1 MRKMLFIVA
10 VALVVVIQS
19 CVRKDGVWYNF
30 VNNSADEVEFL
41 FPIKPMSYYPFICGD
56 MFDIDIDD
64 TTVTSARPL
73 FARCTVFPY
82 DESQLYSN
90 YTTLEEMSPY
100 DTVRVFVYNRNDSEK
115 VLEVDEYYYRYD
127 LTTKDM
133 RNLLNDKNQLEISYH
148 PDERMKDIKMCPRYN
163 RK

>member
-1 MRKMLFIVA
+1 MLFIVA
-10 VALVVVIQS
+10 VALAVVIQS

-82 DESQLYSN
+82 DESQQYQYLQPIITQYFIDN
-90 YTTLEEMSPY
+90 K
-100 DTVRVFVYNRNDSEK
+100 SEIW
-115 VLEVDEYYYRYD
+115 
-127 LTTKDM
+127 
-133 RNLLNDKNQLEISYH
+133 LLFLIAHSK
-148 PDERMKDIKMCPRYN
+148 R
-163 RK
+163 

>member
-1 MRKMLFIVA
+1 MLFIVA
-10 VALVVVIQS
+10 VALAVVIQS

-73 FARCTVFPY
+73 FARCTVFHMMN
-82 DESQLYSN
+82 LN
-90 YTTLEEMSPY
+90 YI
-100 DTVRVFVYNRNDSEK
+100 VII
-115 VLEVDEYYYRYD
+115 
-127 LTTKDM
+127 
-133 RNLLNDKNQLEISYH
+133 LLWK
-148 PDERMKDIKMCPRYN
+148 RCPRMIPLESLSITEMIPRRFWRLMN
-163 RK
+163 IIIVMI

>member
-10 VALVVVIQS
+10 VALAVVIQS

-82 DESQLYSN
+82 DESQLYSREFN
-90 YTTLEEMSPY
+90 IKL
-100 DTVRVFVYNRNDSEK
+100 YN
-115 VLEVDEYYYRYD
+115 
-127 LTTKDM
+127 
-133 RNLLNDKNQLEISYH
+133 
-148 PDERMKDIKMCPRYN
+148 
-163 RK
+163 